1 MSRSL
6 RGLSQEGVRE
16 ALSRNPRL
24 RWVAKTVLRPLIDR
38 LLPQISAAQNEN
50 LLPKVE
56 PILFHYMMVSLTA
69 TLSGFGTEMEV
80 ISNLSPG
87 DSPSRRNLLTP
98 FSDSQRSSAISTTAI
113 CSCLRLARF
122 EIVSSRHSPRMIDN
136 RRVGGLRLMRVAS
149 SILLAANRHRNAE
162 APGPPSDS
170 RRSEG
175 GASYG
180 FRNLRPVKAIR
191 LRRSR
196 GNGGIDPAGRNCRAS
211 RRVPSSTGAT
221 PS

>member
-24 RWVAKTVLRPLIDR
+24 RWVTKTVLRPLIDR

-69 TLSGFGTEMEV
+69 TLSGFGPEMEV

-87 DSPSRRNLLTP
+87 DSPESPKPIGVWLKGLCLANIRSFHVQKWISAKGVTPENGWAAELPKEPVGEIRN
-98 FSDSQRSSAISTTAI
+98 
-113 CSCLRLARF
+113 
-122 EIVSSRHSPRMIDN
+122 
-136 RRVGGLRLMRVAS
+136 
-149 SILLAANRHRNAE
+149 
-162 APGPPSDS
+162 
-170 RRSEG
+170 
-175 GASYG
+175 
-180 FRNLRPVKAIR
+180 
-191 LRRSR
+191 
-196 GNGGIDPAGRNCRAS
+196 
-211 RRVPSSTGAT
+211 
-221 PS
+221 